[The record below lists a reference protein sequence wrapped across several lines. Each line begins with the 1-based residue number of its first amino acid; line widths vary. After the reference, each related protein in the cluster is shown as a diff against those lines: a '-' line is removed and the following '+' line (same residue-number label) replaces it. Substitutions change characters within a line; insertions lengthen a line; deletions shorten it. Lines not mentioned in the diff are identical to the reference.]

1 MKQTT
6 GSIIVFMAGLMTK
19 WVKFDDFSR
28 KLVDDK
34 FGKRFVLFLSQNLGG
49 NGRDTSTDKIG
60 ESFALF
66 YSFKRIL
73 GTIDS

>member
-34 FGKRFVLFLSQNLGG
+34 FGKRFVLFLSLFSGG
-49 NGRDTSTDKIG
+49 SGRDTSAQKIG
-60 ESFALF
+60 ESFPLY
-66 YSFKRIL
+66 YSFR
-73 GTIDS
+73 GF